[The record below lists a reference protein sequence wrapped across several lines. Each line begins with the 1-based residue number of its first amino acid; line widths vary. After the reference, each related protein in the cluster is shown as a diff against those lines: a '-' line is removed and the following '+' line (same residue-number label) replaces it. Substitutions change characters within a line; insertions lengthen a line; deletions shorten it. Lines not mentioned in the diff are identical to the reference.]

1 MRLDARSGWA
11 WNWGT
16 ADLARVWRITIEIL
30 NWVSADTTMVNSR
43 FWRLKM
49 RWYFE
54 PFKKYG
60 DFKGRASRKEF
71 WIFFLVNLLIGLLVI
86 IPSQI
91 VFALVSLY
99 VSFILLP
106 GIAVTIRRLHDSNKP
121 DWHLFVILLPLPGL
135 FILLSEL
142 AAKGDYCANKYGPA
156 ANAANI
162 AA

>member
-1 MRLDARSGWA
+1 
-11 WNWGT
+11 
-16 ADLARVWRITIEIL
+16 
-30 NWVSADTTMVNSR
+30 
-43 FWRLKM
+43 M